1 MATPFILYHL
11 GAKETRR
18 KDGIRI
24 KKEELEGLREY
35 VYTYISPFVDTSEL
49 KKYFKISIVKVESIF
64 SAALKGTGVEKA
76 IKEQIE
82 HLK

>member
-24 KKEELEGLREY
+24 KQEELEGLREY

-49 KKYFKISIVKVESIF
+49 KKIF
-64 SAALKGTGVEKA
+64 
-76 IKEQIE
+76 
-82 HLK
+82 